1 VTISRER
8 LVIGT
13 RGSALALWQAHHV
26 KARLLE
32 QAPGLIIELEVIRTT
47 GDAILD
53 VPLSE
58 VGGKALFV
66 KEIEQALL
74 DGRADVAVHS
84 MKDVPSELAPG
95 LVLAA
100 TSTRENP
107 HDALVS
113 AGGETLDRL
122 PPAARVGTSS
132 LRRQCA
138 LLARRPDL
146 QIRMLRGN
154 VPTRL
159 AKLDA
164 GEFDAVVLAAAGLTR
179 LGFAARISEELAPG
193 ICLPAV
199 AQGVLGI
206 ETRAGDDEIMALV
219 RAAIHDSREA
229 RRVDAERSFLLRMG
243 GSCQTP
249 LAAHATYAGD
259 DLIVDGM
266 CGTPDGTQVLRAQV
280 RGPADDAV
288 ALGAALGDD
297 LLARG
302 AGAIVAACL
311 GNAKHK

>member
-1 VTISRER
+1 VSFSKER

-26 KARLLE
+26 KARLE
-32 QAPGLIIELEVIRTT
+32 ATQPGIVVELEVIRTT

-74 DGRADVAVHS
+74 DGRADLAVHS

-113 AGGETLDRL
+113 SSGATLATLPAG
-122 PPAARVGTSS
+122 ARVGTSS

-138 LLARRPDL
+138 LLAARPDL

-164 GEFDAVVLAAAGLTR
+164 GDFDAVVLAAAGLVR
-179 LGFAARISEELAPG
+179 LGFASRISEELSPAV
-193 ICLPAV
+193 CLPAV
-199 AQGVLGI
+199 AQGVLGL
-206 ETRAGDDEIMALV
+206 ETRAGDDEVMALT
-219 RAAIHDSREA
+219 RAAMHDAREA
-229 RRVDAERSFLLRMG
+229 RRIEAERSFLLRLG

-249 LAAHATYAGD
+249 LAAHAVYDGD
-259 DLIVDGM
+259 QLVVDGM
-266 CGTPDGTQVLRAQV
+266 CGTPDGTRVLRAQV
-280 RGPADDAV
+280 RGAPADAV
-288 ALGAALGDD
+288 ALGAQLGDA
-297 LLARG
+297 LLAKG
-302 AGAIVAACL
+302 AGEIVAACL
-311 GNAKHK
+311 SAPKHK